1 MNAARSST
9 ATATT
14 ATAETT
20 PAPIGRFA
28 PSPTGLLH
36 LGSLVAATGS
46 YLDARQQGGRWL
58 VRFEDLDSPR
68 ILAGAEVAILRS
80 LAAFGFRSDG
90 PVVRQSERL
99 ALYESALSRL
109 AQRALLFRC
118 RCSRR
123 DIAAAGLSEEPRC
136 VGDCRRQGSTDGEG
150 SLRVALEGLDPKQ
163 VVDRSGRE
171 IRFEPT
177 VHTDVV
183 VRRRDG
189 VFAYQLA
196 VVVDDAAQS
205 VSDVVRGR
213 DLLESTA
220 WQLGLQSALSLP
232 TPRYLHLPMVVEPD
246 GTKLGK
252 SRHSLPLDAIAA
264 PGLLR
269 NALQLL
275 GQPPPA
281 VAVSDLEAIWRSAI
295 AAWDPVAAS
304 LRVEVPA

>member
-1 MNAARSST
+1 M
-9 ATATT
+9 
-14 ATAETT
+14 
-20 PAPIGRFA
+20 
-28 PSPTGLLH
+28 
-36 LGSLVAATGS
+36 
-46 YLDARQQGGRWL
+46 
-58 VRFEDLDSPR
+58 
-68 ILAGAEVAILRS
+68 
-80 LAAFGFRSDG
+80 
-90 PVVRQSERL
+90 
-99 ALYESALSRL
+99 
-109 AQRALLFRC
+109 
-118 RCSRR
+118 
-123 DIAAAGLSEEPRC
+123 
-136 VGDCRRQGSTDGEG
+136 
-150 SLRVALEGLDPKQ
+150 
-163 VVDRSGRE
+163 
-171 IRFEPT
+171 
-177 VHTDVV
+177 